1 MAMSWHAFCDD
12 PPLGK
17 FDGCKQSRRSVSF
30 VVVCERLQSPR
41 IHRETLLRAIKS
53 LNLTF
58 LIARQ
63 NEGALW
69 RIEIQTNDVSQLVN
83 ELRVVGNLEGLGAV
97 RF

>member
-17 FDGCKQSRRSVSF
+17 FDGCKQSRRSISF
-30 VVVCERLQSPR
+30 VVMCEGLQSPR
-41 IHRETLLRAIKS
+41 IHRETILRAIKS

-63 NEGALW
+63 NERPFW
-69 RIEIQTNDVSQLVN
+69 RIEIQASDVSQLFN
-83 ELRVVGNLEGLGAV
+83 EIRVVGYLEGLGTV
-97 RF
+97 RL